1 MQLQCL
7 LHCCSA
13 ILARFILLFSAVSRT
28 HSSIHLFGS
37 HVAVLKFGQTAIVY
51 AKDRDRDKQTNRQ
64 KEWEIDRPQFNVL
77 FKNIEEK
84 KRFHFHSC
92 CCCMVRYSAALK
104 MIAMGQLGVAFIHF
118 FLECHHSLALYT
130 THINIL
136 VDYYL
141 RACMS
146 ECLFIFLNGGRTSA
160 YSMFHICLEQQ
171 TRTQKKTE
179 SKQLTGKKRLSNH
192 FEFQRTKIHAIINF
206 AYKNCQP
213 STFALLIVLFHVQT
227 TFRKEKNRLVASK
240 IAGGNFMCVFE
251 SFKQRFKYSLFKL
264 KRESLYTNHKHRRI
278 RS

>member
-13 ILARFILLFSAVSRT
+13 ILARFILLFSAVSRI

-77 FKNIEEK
+77 FKNIEKK

-118 FLECHHSLALYT
+118 FFSSVIIHWHCTPHTLIFWSIIICVRVWANVYLFSSMADEHRLIQCFTSVWNNRHAPKKNRKQT
-130 THINIL
+130 T
-136 VDYYL
+136 D
-141 RACMS
+141 
-146 ECLFIFLNGGRTSA
+146 
-160 YSMFHICLEQQ
+160 
-171 TRTQKKTE
+171 
-179 SKQLTGKKRLSNH
+179 GKK
-192 FEFQRTKIHAIINF
+192 AI
-206 AYKNCQP
+206 
-213 STFALLIVLFHVQT
+213 V
-227 TFRKEKNRLVASK
+227 
-240 IAGGNFMCVFE
+240 
-251 SFKQRFKYSLFKL
+251 
-264 KRESLYTNHKHRRI
+264 ESLRI
-278 RS
+278 STH